1 LEIVREPRQERGHR
15 DDTVTDEDRSA
26 NARIYQAL
34 GFNSGSR
41 KRRGRKL
48 IEFQILS
55 ALVDSMLILAI
66 SLFVCFLYLVSLK
79 TDLVNFLPHKIYFAE
94 LFGVIFLW
102 IQFCYL
108 VVLRA
113 FSGST
118 FGEKVFDVRL
128 GIFQERYL
136 LSYPFRV
143 IYRTFII
150 YLCGIV
156 VLPILSWF
164 FKKDL
169 AGEISGLKITSNI

>member
-1 LEIVREPRQERGHR
+1 LDIIREPLNKDGK
-15 DDTVTDEDRSA
+15 TISTDRSV
-26 NARIYQAL
+26 NQRIYHEL

-55 ALVDSMLILAI
+55 ALVDSLLILAT
-66 SLFVCFLYLVSLK
+66 SFFVCFLYLLSLK
-79 TDLVNFLPHKIYFAE
+79 TDLVHILPHKLYFAE

-108 VVLRA
+108 VVLRTFGGA
-113 FSGST
+113 T

-169 AGEISGLKITSNI
+169 AGEISGLKITSNT

>member
-1 LEIVREPRQERGHR
+1 MDIVREP
-15 DDTVTDEDRSA
+15 VTKESRTIEDRSV
-26 NARIYQAL
+26 NQRIYQEL
-34 GFNSGSR
+34 GFMSGSHKR
-41 KRRGRKL
+41 KGRRL

-55 ALVDSMLILAI
+55 ALVDSLLILAI
-66 SLFVCFLYLVSLK
+66 SLFVCFLYLISLK
-79 TDLVNFLPHKIYFAE
+79 TDLAQFLPHKIYFVE

-108 VVLRA
+108 VVLRT
-113 FSGST
+113 FSGAT

-150 YLCGIV
+150 YLFGIV
-156 VLPILSWF
+156 TLPILSWF
-164 FKKDL
+164 FKRDL
-169 AGEISGLKITSNI
+169 AGEISGLKITSN

>member
-1 LEIVREPRQERGHR
+1 LDIIREPVRSGSKS
-15 DDTVTDEDRSA
+15 TLTDKSA
-26 NARIYQAL
+26 NQRIYHEL
-34 GFNSGSR
+34 GFHSGSR
-41 KRRGRKL
+41 KRQGRRL

-55 ALVDSMLILAI
+55 ALVDSLLILAM
-66 SLFVCFLYLVSLK
+66 SLLVCFLYLVSLK
-79 TDLVNFLPHKIYFAE
+79 TDLVRILPHQIYFAE

-108 VVLRA
+108 VVLRTFGGA
-113 FSGST
+113 T

-164 FKKDL
+164 FKRDL
-169 AGEISGLKITSNI
+169 AGEISGLKLTSNV

>member
-1 LEIVREPRQERGHR
+1 MDIVREPVSKENRSTS
-15 DDTVTDEDRSA
+15 DDRSL
-26 NARIYQAL
+26 NQRIYQEL
-34 GFNSGSR
+34 GFLSGSR

-55 ALVDSMLILAI
+55 ALVDSLIILAA

-79 TDLVNFLPHKIYFAE
+79 TDLVTILPHKIYFGE
-94 LFGVIFLW
+94 LFGIIFLW

-108 VVLRA
+108 VVLRTFGGA
-113 FSGST
+113 T
-118 FGEKVFDVRL
+118 FGERIFEIRL

-143 IYRTFII
+143 IYRTVII
-150 YLCGIV
+150 YLGGIIG
-156 VLPILSWF
+156 LPILSWF

-169 AGEISGLKITSNI
+169 AGELSGLKLTSNV

>member
-1 LEIVREPRQERGHR
+1 MDIIREPRSR
-15 DDTVTDEDRSA
+15 DNKITPTDRSV
-26 NARIYQAL
+26 NQRIYHEL

-55 ALVDSMLILAI
+55 ALVDSLLIL
-66 SLFVCFLYLVSLK
+66 SMSFFVCFLYLLSLK
-79 TDLVNFLPHKIYFAE
+79 THLVHILPHTFYFTE

-108 VVLRA
+108 VVLRTFA
-113 FSGST
+113 GAT
-118 FGEKVFDVRL
+118 FGEKTFDIRL

-150 YLCGIV
+150 YLCGIIT
-156 VLPILSWF
+156 LPILSWF

-169 AGEISGLKITSNI
+169 AGEFSGLKVTSNI

>member
-1 LEIVREPRQERGHR
+1 MDIIREPLNK
-15 DDTVTDEDRSA
+15 DRKLNPIDKSA
-26 NARIYQAL
+26 KQQIYHEL
-34 GFNSGSR
+34 GFHSGSR
-41 KRRGRKL
+41 KRHGRKL

-55 ALVDSMLILAI
+55 ALVDSLLILAM
-66 SLFVCFLYLVSLK
+66 SLLVCFLYLVSLK
-79 TDLVNFLPHKIYFAE
+79 TDLVNILPHQLYFAE

-108 VVLRA
+108 VVLRT

-164 FKKDL
+164 YKRDL
-169 AGEISGLKITSNI
+169 AGDISGLKIISNI

>member
-1 LEIVREPRQERGHR
+1 MDIIREPRQR
-15 DDTVTDEDRSA
+15 DKPITPEDRST
-26 NARIYQAL
+26 NQWIYQSL
-34 GFNSGSR
+34 GFMSGSQ

-55 ALVDSMLILAI
+55 ALIDSLLILAV

-79 TDLVNFLPHKIYFAE
+79 TDLVKILPHKLYFAE
-94 LFGVIFLW
+94 LFGIIFLW

-113 FSGST
+113 FIGCT

-128 GIFQERYL
+128 GLFQERYL

-150 YLCGIV
+150 YACGIV
-156 VLPILSWF
+156 VLPLLSWV

-169 AGEISGLKITSNI
+169 AGEMSGLKISSNI

>member
-1 LEIVREPRQERGHR
+1 MDIIREQPVSREGKLTPN
-15 DDTVTDEDRSA
+15 DKSA
-26 NARIYQAL
+26 NQRIYHEL
-34 GFNSGSR
+34 GFHSGSR

-55 ALVDSMLILAI
+55 ALVDSLLILAM
-66 SLFVCFLYLVSLK
+66 SLLVCFLYLVSLK
-79 TDLVNFLPHKIYFAE
+79 TELVNILPHQLYFAE

-108 VVLRA
+108 VVLRT
-113 FSGST
+113 FSGAT

-156 VLPILSWF
+156 LLPILSWV
-164 FKKDL
+164 FKRDL

>member
-1 LEIVREPRQERGHR
+1 MDIVREPRRR
-15 DDTVTDEDRSA
+15 DPKLTPEDRS
-26 NARIYQAL
+26 NNQKIYQGL
-34 GFNSGSR
+34 GFMSGSR

-55 ALVDSMLILAI
+55 ALIDSLFILAT

-79 TDLVNFLPHKIYFAE
+79 TDLVHILPHKFYFAE
-94 LFGVIFLW
+94 LFGIIFLW

-108 VVLRA
+108 VVLRT
-113 FSGST
+113 FSGCT

-143 IYRTFII
+143 IYRTLII
-150 YLCGIV
+150 YLFGIV
-156 VLPILSWF
+156 TLPILSWC

-169 AGEISGLKITSNI
+169 AGSISGLKVSSNI

>member
-1 LEIVREPRQERGHR
+1 M
-15 DDTVTDEDRSA
+15 
-26 NARIYQAL
+26 
-34 GFNSGSR
+34 SGSR
-41 KRRGRKL
+41 KRRGRRL

-55 ALVDSMLILAI
+55 ALVDSLFILAV
-66 SLFVCFLYLVSLK
+66 SFFVSFLYLVSLK
-79 TDLVNFLPHKIYFAE
+79 TDLVNILPHRFYFAE

-113 FSGST
+113 FNGCT

-143 IYRTFII
+143 ILRTMVI
-150 YLCGIV
+150 YAFGIV
-156 VLPILSWF
+156 TLPVLSWF
-164 FKKDL
+164 LKKDL
-169 AGEISGLKITSNI
+169 AGEICGLKVTSNI